1 LSCLFNSF
9 DPYFKQPFGAVR
21 AGQTVRLSL
30 CIPEELGYVDPHLVL
45 KKEGKFD
52 VPVYY
57 RMNFDG
63 QTPRQ
68 NHFSVEVP
76 LNDPGLYFYYFDL
89 YTDFRRIVRGPDNC
103 GVISWQDGESWQ
115 ITVYEQDF
123 ETPESIKGKVFYQI
137 FPDRFCEGVE
147 NKPMPFADRIYQA
160 DKHAEPFWQPN
171 EVGGHLNEDYF
182 GGDLKGIQQKLPYL
196 HEMGVDFIYLNPI
209 FEAHSNHRYNTA
221 DYLNVDPLLGT
232 NEDFE
237 ALCTAAKKYGIGIV
251 LDGVFS
257 HTGSDSRYFNREG
270 RYGEGGAYRDPNSP
284 YRCWY
289 DFGPQH
295 GGKKD
300 LRHLNREDE
309 QVLHRRIQIVF
320 QDPYSSLNPS
330 FTIYQSLAD
339 PLRHFGVVNKTNQRA
354 LIADIL
360 EAVNMRPEYMDRY
373 PHEFS
378 GGQRQRIGIARA
390 LLVHPEM
397 VICDEAVSALDVSIQ
412 AQVLNLLMRLKEEL
426 KLTYIFITHNL
437 SVVEY
442 ISDRIA
448 VMYLGRIVELAST
461 EQIFENTMH
470 PYTEAL
476 LSAIPVV
483 DPDNKR
489 SRIVLEGDVPN
500 PVHPPEGC
508 HFHPRCK
515 NCMDICMHKKP
526 ELKRHMINGEEHFCA
541 CHLYDQIP
549 AGGSDD

>member
-1 LSCLFNSF
+1 MAEILRVEDLKK
-9 DPYFKQPFGAVR
+9 YFATKKGTLHAVDGVTFTVD
-21 AGQTVRLSL
+21 AGKTLGIVGESGCGKSTTGNTIIRLLEKTSGEVYFEGHE
-30 CIPEELGYVDPHLVL
+30 ISEMSREEL
-45 KKEGKFD
+45 D
-52 VPVYY
+52 VI
-57 RMNFDG
+57 R
-63 QTPRQ
+63 
-68 NHFSVEVP
+68 
-76 LNDPGLYFYYFDL
+76 
-89 YTDFRRIVRGPDNC
+89 
-103 GVISWQDGESWQ
+103 
-115 ITVYEQDF
+115 
-123 ETPESIKGKVFYQI
+123 
-137 FPDRFCEGVE
+137 
-147 NKPMPFADRIYQA
+147 
-160 DKHAEPFWQPN
+160 PN
-171 EVGGHLNEDYF
+171 
-182 GGDLKGIQQKLPYL
+182 IQ
-196 HEMGVDFIYLNPI
+196 MI
-209 FEAHSNHRYNTA
+209 
-221 DYLNVDPLLGT
+221 
-232 NEDFE
+232 
-237 ALCTAAKKYGIGIV
+237 
-251 LDGVFS
+251 
-257 HTGSDSRYFNREG
+257 
-270 RYGEGGAYRDPNSP
+270 
-284 YRCWY
+284 
-289 DFGPQH
+289 
-295 GGKKD
+295 
-300 LRHLNREDE
+300 
-309 QVLHRRIQIVF
+309 F

-515 NCMDICMHKKP
+515 KCMDICMHKKP